1 MECWILALPLLIL
14 ILLLLA
20 VVLACFKRWKWAVG
34 VRVVAFIVNGY
45 GEVFALHPLGG
56 CSSETGE
63 RLTVMTFNV
72 HGPGEDFDKR
82 IAGIAELIREEN
94 PDVVFPREKWDW
106 VSDLVQIVLFYE
118 VYKRRHNNH
127 NGALKF

>member
-34 VRVVAFIVNGY
+34 VLVVAFIVNWY

-82 IAGIAELIREEN
+82 IAGIAELIR
-94 PDVVFPREKWDW
+94 D
-106 VSDLVQIVLFYE
+106 
-118 VYKRRHNNH
+118 
-127 NGALKF
+127 

>member
-1 MECWILALPLLIL
+1 MYNQKILPFYMTYPLPL
-14 ILLLLA
+14 
-20 VVLACFKRWKWAVG
+20 
-34 VRVVAFIVNGY
+34 Y
-45 GEVFALHPLGG
+45 YQE
-56 CSSETGE
+56 
-63 RLTVMTFNV
+63 
-72 HGPGEDFDKR
+72 EDTAIRDLEYLQQMYPAEAKKYQKI
-82 IAGIAELIREEN
+82 IAGILDKLDYEGSMIYDEYPDRWQMYKLSQDILDRIRRQEEKEN